1 MRKFTS
7 LDEINQTVSL
17 LKQKP
22 EIDQKISY
30 YTTVLRSTSHLID
43 SISDRINKGYTREVF
58 KLLGIGVVK
67 RCMLDAYDIAKL
79 EIEKI
84 EAEARLFA
92 QQNYFEMWLSRSRD
106 YEVKFDE
113 ITRECN
119 LNYDLIVNEA
129 SQITENIRLQNTMA
143 KFSNPDNDQRIKN
156 EYYLYLKQEVENASQ
171 YGRRK
176 SA

>member
-30 YTTVLRSTSHLID
+30 YKTVLKSTAQLVD
-43 SISDRINKGYTREVF
+43 SISERIKKGYTREVF

-119 LNYDLIVNEA
+119 LNYDHIVNEA

-143 KFSNPDNDQRIKN
+143 KFSNTDNDQRIKN
-156 EYYLYLKQEVENASQ
+156 EYYLYLKQEVENAAQ
-171 YGRRK
+171 YGRKK